1 MIMIIL
7 GVIIIALT
15 LYDHKYPNSTVSRFF
30 KRISLGNKNVE
41 STQTSSAMSVSSGVI
56 FILIGVVA
64 IFLSLS

>member
-1 MIMIIL
+1 MIIL
-7 GVIIIALT
+7 GIIIIALT

-41 STQTSSAMSVSSGVI
+41 STQTSIAVGVRDGVI

-64 IFLSLS
+64 KLLQLF